1 MPDIM
6 QAYTIGLLF
15 LFFIFAVMTLFVAFN
30 TLDNIRIRETKTYA
44 PFSQCYG
51 KKQYKFKRRA
61 IKDAHSLSA
70 DTGQPFTVYHCPHCK
85 QYHIG
90 SVK

>member
-1 MPDIM
+1 MKESSIKII
-6 QAYTIGLLF
+6 A
-15 LFFIFAVMTLFVAFN
+15 
-30 TLDNIRIRETKTYA
+30 TKVYS

-51 KKQYKFKRRA
+51 KKQYLFKRRA
-61 IKDAHSLSA
+61 IKDVHSLSE
-70 DTGQPFTVYHCPHCK
+70 DTGQPFTVYLCPHCK

>member
-1 MPDIM
+1 
-6 QAYTIGLLF
+6 
-15 LFFIFAVMTLFVAFN
+15 MTASTFPAMKH
-30 TLDNIRIRETKTYA
+30 TSMSAPTWEIDMKESNIKIRETKVYA

-51 KKQYKFKRRA
+51 KKQYQFKRRA